1 MKSMERGHRCSSV
14 LHHSASQG
22 RMMEACK
29 PIYRPKAGEQFT
41 LCDFGPGIQSGDRV
55 LEELEF
61 DSGVQKCFAVLLGWL
76 IGCMLIGYLA
86 RRVKFARY

>member
-1 MKSMERGHRCSSV
+1 MERGHRCSSV

-29 PIYRPKAGEQFT
+29 PIYRPKTGEQFT

-76 IGCMLIGYLA
+76 IGCMLIGYIAL
-86 RRVKFARY
+86 RVKFSRF